1 MRTSRRR
8 FAHLSAGVV
17 GLAGVSV
24 LTACG
29 DDGGDATAIEGWAS
43 SNVVGTE
50 VQQGQPGGSPD
61 VRAQVGL
68 LPGVLVIAGIQFAG
82 EDSFVRIINRNTAV
96 MTMIG
101 WQLCMKPSYWEIPDI
116 AMEPEQ
122 VLDIGFGNG
131 VDTDGKVFTNGA
143 LPVPDPAA
151 GEVAFYTSTK
161 FDRASA
167 IFHYVRWGEAGDG
180 REEVAVKA
188 EIWEAGASVD
198 SGPLAGGGVL
208 EYDGRVPGQGN
219 WIARA
224 GTL

>member
-8 FAHLSAGVV
+8 FVHLSAGIV
-17 GLAGVSV
+17 GLGSIPV
-24 LTACG
+24 LAACG
-29 DDGGDATAIEGWAS
+29 GEDDPTAIQGWAS
-43 SNVVGTE
+43 SDVAGSE
-50 VQQGQPGGSPD
+50 VQQGQPGGVPD

-68 LPGVLVIAGIQFAG
+68 VPGVLVIAGIQFAG
-82 EDSFVRIINRNTAV
+82 EDSFVRLINRNTAV

-101 WQLCMKPSYWEIPDI
+101 WQLCSRPSYWEIPDI
-116 AMEPEQ
+116 AMDPEQ
-122 VLDIGFGNG
+122 VFDIGFGSG
-131 VDTDGKVFTNGA
+131 VDADGKIFMNGG

-151 GEVAFYTSTK
+151 GELAFYTSTK

-167 IFHYVRWGEAGDG
+167 IFHYVQWGKAVGG

-188 EIWEAGASVD
+188 ELWEAGAFID
-198 SGPLAGGGVL
+198 AGALADGGVL

-219 WIARA
+219 WVARA

>member
-8 FAHLSAGVV
+8 FVHLSAGLV
-17 GLAGVSV
+17 GVAGVPL

-29 DDGGDATAIEGWAS
+29 GEDDPTAIQGWAS
-43 SNVVGTE
+43 SDVAGSE
-50 VQQGQPGGSPD
+50 VQQGQPGGVPD
-61 VRAQVGL
+61 VRSQVGL
-68 LPGVLVIAGIQFAG
+68 VPGVLVISGIQFAG
-82 EDSFVRIINRNTAV
+82 EDSFVRITNLNTAV

-101 WQLCMKPSYWEIPDI
+101 WQLCMRPSYWEIPDI
-116 AMEPEQ
+116 SMEPEQ
-122 VLDIGFGNG
+122 VLDVSLGSGG
-131 VDTDGKVFTNGA
+131 DTTGKVSANGA
-143 LPVPDPAA
+143 LPNPDPAGGDLA
-151 GEVAFYTSTK
+151 LYTSTK

-167 IFHYVRWGEAGDG
+167 IFHYVQWGKAGGG

-188 EIWEAGASVD
+188 EIWEAGAFID
-198 SGPLAGGGVL
+198 SGPLADGGVL